1 MAWLW
6 ELPTISSVY
15 RLMGA
20 AGRTGGSLISQASI
34 CHATM
39 VKLLMF
45 LFLGVKQVFVLRW
58 LCSICVA
65 FLCFV
70 ALVDKNGILFNLL
83 LFTYIILYCQ
93 QFLNAMWVLC
103 LTILVPGI
111 QSISIKAPK
120 KRRRWSWNTP
130 KQHQGKKTQTN
141 KQQQKNINN
150 NKTRK
155 RWLILLEF
163 LGFAFNHRLSTLKE
177 EMLNDSMCERGWLTL
192 FPAYSVSTSLC
203 TMYM

>member
-1 MAWLW
+1 MALQYLCSFPLFCSTCRQKWDFIQFITFYIYYFVL
-6 ELPTISSVY
+6 S
-15 RLMGA
+15 A
-20 AGRTGGSLISQASI
+20 ISQ
-34 CHATM
+34 CHVST
-39 VKLLMF
+39 
-45 LFLGVKQVFVLRW
+45 
-58 LCSICVA
+58 I
-65 FLCFV
+65 
-70 ALVDKNGILFNLL
+70 
-83 LFTYIILYCQ
+83 
-93 QFLNAMWVLC
+93 C

-177 EMLNDSMCERGWLTL
+177 EMLGDSMCERGWLTL
-192 FPAYSVSTSLC
+192 FPAYSVSTSLR